1 VPNSNFTPD
10 SIAAREGA
18 IATGW
23 AATWEHATATRR
35 PDTRKGA
42 TATRWAATR
51 EHATATRW
59 AATHTVPHFT
69 AGAGDDNTEASEE
82 VSRRSTTVTAAP
94 ADDSSP
100 VHTATAGE
108 QSWAA
113 IAGTVTSQTALVI
126 GLLYYFGW
134 VRTQA
139 TFAYFGVDTSLIGYG
154 TSDYVL
160 RSVEAAFQPFIW
172 TALITLALLGIHRF
186 LIRRALDM
194 PEGSRVRVGVQC
206 SVLTLH
212 LVGIGLAAVVIT
224 GMLIPDRVGRPLGL
238 LVPVSL
244 IVSVALLGYVAYL
257 RSTHSAEL
265 TTPTRRLMQPT
276 DPEDQDAE
284 TAVNKDSRRQCA
296 GHRDAQSFDELP
308 HRKRLLVAYG
318 RWSSPRVAPHSRAQT
333 FVLLVLG
340 LLGMMWAVSLYAG
353 QLGADVAS
361 RLVSELHNRSSVVIY
376 STERIAV
383 AGTGVEVVEIVQPG
397 SKYHYQYSGICLLA
411 HSTDRYILLPM
422 NWKRGRDRVFILRDN
437 DSIRIDVATR

>member
-1 VPNSNFTPD
+1 VPN
-10 SIAAREGA
+10 
-18 IATGW
+18 
-23 AATWEHATATRR
+23 
-35 PDTRKGA
+35 
-42 TATRWAATR
+42 
-51 EHATATRW
+51 
-59 AATHTVPHFT
+59 FT

-82 VSRRSTTVTAAP
+82 VSRRSTMVTAVP
-94 ADDSSP
+94 ADGSSP
-100 VHTATAGE
+100 VHAATVGE

-113 IAGTVTSQTALVI
+113 IAGMVTSQTALVI

-139 TFAYFGVDTSLIGYG
+139 TFSYFGVDTSLIGYG

-172 TALITLALLGIHRF
+172 TALIALALLGIHRF

-194 PEGSRVRVGVQC
+194 PEWSRVRVGVQW
-206 SVLTLH
+206 SVFTLH
-212 LVGIGLAAVVIT
+212 VVGIGLAAVVIT

-238 LVPVSL
+238 LLPVSL

-257 RSTHSAEL
+257 RSTHWAEL
-265 TTPTRRLMQPT
+265 TTPTRRPTQPT
-276 DPEDQDAE
+276 DPADQDAE
-284 TAVNKDSRRQCA
+284 IAVNKDSRLQRA
-296 GHRDAQSFDELP
+296 GHRDAQSFDEMP
-308 HRKRLLVAYG
+308 HRKRLLVALARTYG
-318 RWSSPRVAPHSRAQT
+318 RWPSPRVAPHSRTQT

-340 LLGMMWAVSLYAG
+340 LLGMMWSVSLYAG

-383 AGTGVEVVEIVQPG
+383 AGTGVEVVEIAQPG
-397 SKYHYQYSGICLLA
+397 NKYHYQYSGICLLT